1 MSKYTTEVR
10 FLCESVTGLDNSKG
24 FNDVNEIITQAAPYI
39 FNFTF
44 PIFDETYRLPLEI
57 KILRHYYTREISE
70 ETVGL
75 WKLRLQDKL
84 NMIMPYYNK
93 LYESELLEFNP
104 FYDVNLTR
112 EQKKDN
118 SGAENITGNTNTSTA
133 TQRSETNNTNSEN
146 ENTNIGSSKG
156 LTTSSE
162 DGKNSKS
169 ATRWDL
175 YSDTPQGG
183 INGITADLDSVG
195 NNTYLTNA
203 RKITDTENGT
213 NEANGFVN
221 NEQSSTINEHGK
233 ATADSISNG
242 NEQGTINTSNNGTRN
257 TVSTEDY
264 IEQVSGK
271 QGTLSYSKML
281 EEFRQTFLNID
292 KMVIDD
298 LSNLFFGLW
307 G

>member
-10 FLCESVTGLDNSKG
+10 FLCESIAGLDSSKG
-24 FNDVNEIITQAAPYI
+24 FNDVNEIIEEAAPYI
-39 FNFTF
+39 FNFDY
-44 PIFDETYRLPLEI
+44 PIFDEEYRLPLEI

-112 EQKKDN
+112 EQKRDN
-118 SGAENITGNTNTSTA
+118 SGAENISGNTNTSTSN
-133 TQRSETNNTNSEN
+133 QRTETNNSSSES
-146 ENTNIGSSKG
+146 ENTNIGSSTG

-162 DGKNSKS
+162 DEKNSKS

-183 INGITADLDSVG
+183 INGIDAAYPSLGTNA
-195 NNTYLTNA
+195 YLTNA
-203 RKITDTENGT
+203 RKITDSESGT
-213 NEANGFVN
+213 NEANGIVN
-221 NEQSSTINEHGK
+221 NEQKTNVTDNGKTTI
-233 ATADSISNG
+233 DSVING
-242 NEQGTINTSNNGTRN
+242 NEEGTINTTNNGTRN
-257 TVSTEDY
+257 TVTTEDY
-264 IEQVSGK
+264 IERVSGK
-271 QGTLSYSKML
+271 QGNISYSKML

-292 KMVIDD
+292 KMVIDE
-298 LSNLFFGLW
+298 LSTLFFGLW